1 MNDASSPKNVG
12 RSIEKRIFNHEKS
25 DKKLHPKI
33 LNNTGN
39 LQNLQNLSL
48 KKYLKSGQPR
58 KEPIRR
64 YSRYTN
70 HS

>member
-48 KKYLKSGQPR
+48 KN
-58 KEPIRR
+58 I
-64 YSRYTN
+64 
-70 HS
+70 